1 MGKDPEKLFDE
12 INVQFWDKDHDIDKA
27 LAGYD
32 NLLLLLEHGDYD
44 NLELKGNSVIYD
56 YKTDARYHYDNLK
69 QKIHSFYGQNLVVHK
84 KLFKEGMLEL
94 DKAIQTNP
102 ENKDMLK
109 IKIKTI
115 ENYKK
120 LKEEEDGREH
130 PELSEEVLKCCDKLL
145 SIDNED
151 FSSWLAKSRS
161 NFALK
166 RYEESNECEDAIL
179 RLIQKIS
186 KTDKD
191 FFQTITPA
199 KQRSLSLHTK
209 ATNYYFMI
217 GKFPYSEVG
226 ISVAKAYV
234 EKAKKCLLEVL
245 ELDPYNEEALEDLH
259 DIEKKDGLAERV
271 KMAEAEK
278 KTEKNNTSSQE
289 SESRFCE
296 NCGNELKQT
305 IKFCAKCGTARS

>member
-27 LAGYD
+27 LVGYD
-32 NLLLLLEHGDYD
+32 NLFLLLEHGDYD
-44 NLELKGNSVIYD
+44 NLELEGNSVID
-56 YKTDARYHYDNLK
+56 YKTSYVYHYDNLK

-120 LKEEEDGREH
+120 LKEGEDGREH

-209 ATNYYFMI
+209 ATNYYFMNR
-217 GKFPYSEVG
+217 PTE
-226 ISVAKAYV
+226 
-234 EKAKKCLLEVL
+234 AKKCLLEVL
-245 ELDPYNEEALEDLH
+245 ELDPNNEEALVDLH
-259 DIEKKDGLAERV
+259 DIEKKGGLAERV
-271 KMAEAEK
+271 KMAEAQK
-278 KTEKNNTSSQE
+278 KTEKNSSIPTAEKSPFIPSQE
-289 SESRFCE
+289 SESNFCE
-296 NCGNELKQT
+296 NCGKSLKST
-305 IKFCAKCGTARS
+305 TKFCGKCGTPIP

>member
-27 LAGYD
+27 LVGYD

-44 NLELKGNSVIYD
+44 NLELEGNSVID
-56 YKTDARYHYDNLK
+56 YKTSYVYHYDNLK

-120 LKEEEDGREH
+120 LKEGEDGREH

-209 ATNYYFMI
+209 ATNYYFMT

-226 ISVAKAYV
+226 ISVVKDYV

-278 KTEKNNTSSQE
+278 KTEKNSNRSQE
-289 SESRFCE
+289 SESNFCE
-296 NCGNELKQT
+296 NCGKSLEPT
-305 IKFCAKCGTARS
+305 TKFCGKCGTPRT